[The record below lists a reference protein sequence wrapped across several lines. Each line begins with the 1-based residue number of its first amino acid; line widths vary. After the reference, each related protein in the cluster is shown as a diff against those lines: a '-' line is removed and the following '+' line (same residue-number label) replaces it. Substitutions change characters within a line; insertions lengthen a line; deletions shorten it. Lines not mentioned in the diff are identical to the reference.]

1 LKGTVAGSVATV
13 VGLVGIS
20 GVSLITEIMR
30 GQRIGCAGY
39 NL

>member
-1 LKGTVAGSVATV
+1 VATV

-20 GVSLITEIMR
+20 GVSLIPEIIR
-30 GQRIGCAGY
+30 VQRLGSAGC

>member
-1 LKGTVAGSVATV
+1 V

-20 GVSLITEIMR
+20 GVSLIPEMMR
-30 GQRIGCAGY
+30 GQRIGRARY